1 MLKETLI
8 GKYNENLKIYDYFA
22 MKKIK
27 RENAIEDTDEFIFEK
42 YEEETI
48 ILNKEG
54 KEITEELYKNKI
66 NGHTKIKD
74 CLWRNEETS
83 LNKSYISH
91 ESLPNEIKEDISEED
106 MKGNVL
112 FIQNYLV
119 SSGSNTLSLSNISVF
134 DEKLNIEFKVNK
146 PIIGT
151 CDLKLYRIY
160 LFVSTKDLEEYNIN
174 LNDVIWRFL

>member
-27 RENAIEDTDEFIFEK
+27 RENALEDTDEFIFEK
-42 YEEETI
+42 YEEETV

-91 ESLPNEIKEDISEED
+91 ESLPD
-106 MKGNVL
+106 
-112 FIQNYLV
+112 
-119 SSGSNTLSLSNISVF
+119 
-134 DEKLNIEFKVNK
+134 
-146 PIIGT
+146 
-151 CDLKLYRIY
+151 
-160 LFVSTKDLEEYNIN
+160 
-174 LNDVIWRFL
+174 